1 MTTIEIKIGKHEK
14 ITKKKFVMRYLFQK
28 ANGRRTVGEADVAE
42 MFGGWLQACEKV
54 NRAPGN
60 AKSLSAAMWA
70 MVGEGIVEVSR
81 TESSSAPLPKNF
93 YILTE
98 EYFEFMRTGVE

>member
-1 MTTIEIKIGKHEK
+1 MKTIEIKVGKHEK

-28 ANGRRTVGEADVAE
+28 ANGRRVAGESDSAE
-42 MFGGWLQACEKV
+42 IFGGWLQACEIV

-60 AKSLSAAMWA
+60 AKSLSSAMWA
-70 MVGEGIVEVSR
+70 MMEEGIIEVSR